1 LGNKEV
7 MFYTVNVVENG
18 IAEYRRIN
26 YNNHMRQAKKM
37 VISRQQKQR
46 NPK

>member
-1 LGNKEV
+1 

-26 YNNHMRQAKKM
+26 YNNHMRQEQVVKKDGYF
-37 VISRQQKQR
+37 KATKTEK
-46 NPK
+46 PKMT